1 MAGRASDS
9 LPGGDGCPVSAGDDA
24 LTLLRR
30 SAPPPAPVLVFG
42 YGNPSRGDDALGP
55 LVVERLRTRPDA
67 GARDGLD
74 LLSDFQLQ
82 VEHALDL
89 RGRTRVIFVDAARG
103 LGAPF
108 RWSQVAPA
116 RVPGWTTHRM
126 TPSALAAVYRDL
138 FGPPPVLEL
147 LAIGGER
154 FELGELPSAFGRRH
168 LDAACADLERALGV
182 APARAG

>member
-1 MAGRASDS
+1 M
-9 LPGGDGCPVSAGDDA
+9 PGEDGCPALAGDDA

-30 SAPPPAPVLVFG
+30 SALAPAPVLVFG

-55 LVVERLRTRPDA
+55 LVVDRLRARPDA
-67 GARDGLD
+67 GVRDGVD
-74 LLSDFQLQ
+74 LLTDFQLQ

-89 RGRTRVIFVDAARG
+89 RGRARVVFVDAALG

-108 RWSQVAPA
+108 RWSRVAPA
-116 RVPGWTTHRM
+116 QVPGWTTHRM

-147 LAIGGER
+147 LAIGGDR
-154 FELGELPSAFGRRH
+154 FELGEPPSALGWRH
-168 LDAACADLERALGV
+168 LDAACADLFRALGV